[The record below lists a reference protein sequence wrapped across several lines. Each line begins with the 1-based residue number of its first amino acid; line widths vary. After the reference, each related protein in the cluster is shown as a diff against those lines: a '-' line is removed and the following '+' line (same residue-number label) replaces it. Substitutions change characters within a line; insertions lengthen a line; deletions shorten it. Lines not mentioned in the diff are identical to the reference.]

1 MVLGQ
6 KQIYR
11 STDQNREPRNNP
23 THIYPKKRKTL
34 FGKDTCTPMFIMALF
49 IIAKIW
55 KQPKYPS
62 TYEWI
67 KNICYT
73 HTHTHTHTGITLLC
87 SVYIYIYTYTH
98 THNGIL
104 FSHKKE
110 GNLAICNKELEGY
123 YVSEVSLQSF

>member
-87 SVYIYIYTYTH
+87 SVYIYIYIHTH
-98 THNGIL
+98 TQW
-104 FSHKKE
+104 
-110 GNLAICNKELEGY
+110 Y
-123 YVSEVSLQSF
+123 TLQPQKRRKSCHLQQRT